1 MVKMKN
7 LLKSNTKIITI
18 MVSLLFLA
26 SCKTASP
33 VAVRTTKNT
42 AIKRKPVVRTV
53 INTPSPNTTKKDVV
67 KEIDNPTIE
76 QTQVL
81 EATTRVKVTT
91 QLVQDYIQRF
101 QKIAREDMAVYG
113 IPASITLGQ
122 GILES
127 GAGTGPLSMQANNH
141 FGIKC
146 HLEWNGPSIK
156 HDDDEAQECFRKYDN
171 AEDSYR
177 DHSMFLTSR
186 SRYSKLFK
194 LEITDYKS
202 WARGLKSAGYATD
215 PKYPDK
221 LISLIERYNLQQYD
235 TENYLVS
242 NTAKSQIAN
251 LPPKYAINLHQVE
264 KGDTLYSL
272 SKKYNTSIEEIK
284 NNNNLSDNSISIGQN
299 LKIK

>member
-1 MVKMKN
+1 
-7 LLKSNTKIITI
+7 
-18 MVSLLFLA
+18 MVSLLVS
-26 SCKTASP
+26 SCKTAAP
-33 VAVRTTKNT
+33 VAVRTTKNVPS
-42 AIKRKPVVRTV
+42 KRKPIVRTV
-53 INTPSPNTTKKDVV
+53 PNTPTKFPIK
-67 KEIDNPTIE
+67 KEQEEDSDSSNKE

-101 QKIAREDMAVYG
+101 QKIAREDMSVYG

-171 AEDSYR
+171 ADDSYR

-194 LEITDYKS
+194 LNITDYKS

-235 TENYLVS
+235 TEEYKNTVVS
-242 NTAKSQIAN
+242 QSQITN
-251 LPPKYAINLHQVE
+251 LPPKYAGNSHQVE
-264 KGDTLYSL
+264 KGDTLYSI
-272 SKKYNTSIEEIK
+272 SKKYNTSVEDIK
-284 NNNNLSDNSISIGQN
+284 RNNNLTDNSIAIGQN

>member
-1 MVKMKN
+1 MLKMKN
-7 LLKSNTKIITI
+7 LLKSNIKILFIL
-18 MVSLLFLA
+18 VLLLFVA

-33 VAVRTTKNT
+33 VTVRTTKNLPT
-42 AIKRKPVVRTV
+42 KRKPIVKFSTTIPAVKKEHNEDTTV
-53 INTPSPNTTKKDVV
+53 FNSD
-67 KEIDNPTIE
+67 

-127 GAGTGPLSMQANNH
+127 GAGTGPLAMQANNH

-171 AEDSYR
+171 ADDSYR

-186 SRYSKLFK
+186 TRYSKLFK
-194 LEITDYKS
+194 LDIKDYKS

-215 PKYPDK
+215 QKYPDK
-221 LISLIERYNLQQYD
+221 LISLIDRYNLQQYD
-235 TENYLVS
+235 TENFQVTIVS
-242 NTAKSQIAN
+242 KSEITN
-251 LPPKYAINLHQVE
+251 LPPKYAVNFHQVE
-264 KGDTLYSL
+264 KGDTLYSI
-272 SKKYNTSIEEIK
+272 SKKYNTSVSDIK
-284 NNNNLSDNSISIGQN
+284 KTNNLADNAISIGQN

>member
-18 MVSLLFLA
+18 IVSLLFLA
-26 SCKTASP
+26 SCKTSSP

-53 INTPSPNTTKKDVV
+53 INTPSPIATKKDVV

-284 NNNNLSDNSISIGQN
+284 KNNNLSDNSISIGQN